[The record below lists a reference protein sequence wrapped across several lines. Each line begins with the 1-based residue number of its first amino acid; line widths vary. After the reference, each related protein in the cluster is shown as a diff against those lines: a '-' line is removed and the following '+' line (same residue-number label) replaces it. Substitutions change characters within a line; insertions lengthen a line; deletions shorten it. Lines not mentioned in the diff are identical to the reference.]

1 MKKNYL
7 IIGGRSME
15 LAVIGVDHHI
25 APMEIREKM
34 SFTESKKEITF
45 QILQQENIHE
55 LIIVS
60 TCNRSELYLA
70 SEELEQSIHSV
81 CTYLKEYTGQDDIE
95 KHLFIKENRDAVY
108 HIFQVAAGLESL
120 VIGEDQILGQVK
132 DALEYAIEKGH
143 SGKLLNKL
151 FRESITKAK
160 YIKTTLKISENPT
173 SVGYVGLKML
183 KKEMDSLEG
192 KRALII
198 GAGNM
203 GKLSLKYII
212 EENLDKVY
220 ITNRTHDKLN
230 QLLIEFEGVCPV
242 YYEDRYDL
250 LQEVDILIST
260 TASPHTLFLK
270 ENMPKLKKDLYILDL
285 AMPRDVEKEVGELEG
300 VHLYEIDDLRK
311 VIDENIEYRKSLME
325 PIMAIIQD
333 SVEEFYKWKGAAK
346 LDPLI
351 RKINAQCETIKME
364 SLDYIYRK
372 TNLTIKDKEVV
383 EKMIHSA
390 LKRSIKPIVNLKS
403 IDDAEK
409 LDDYIAVMD
418 EIFGK

>member
-15 LAVIGVDHHI
+15 VAVIGVDHHI

-34 SFTESKKEITF
+34 SFTESKKEKAF
-45 QILQQENIHE
+45 QVLCQENIHE
-55 LIIVS
+55 LIIIS
-60 TCNRSELYLA
+60 TCNRSEIYIA
-70 SEELEQSIHSV
+70 SKELKKSV
-81 CTYLKEYTGQDDIE
+81 SFVCDYLKEYTRRDDI
-95 KHLFIKENRDAVY
+95 KNYLFIKENREAVY

-132 DALEYAIEKGH
+132 EALEYAIEKGH

-151 FRESITKAK
+151 FREAITQAK
-160 YIKTTLKISENPT
+160 YIKTTFKISENPT
-173 SVGYVGLKML
+173 SVSYVGLKML
-183 KKEMDSLEG
+183 KKEIGSLEG

-203 GKLSLKYII
+203 GELSLRYIM
-212 EENLDKVY
+212 EENLDQVY

-230 QLLIEFEGVCPV
+230 QLLAQFEGACPI
-242 YYEDRYDL
+242 YYQDRYDL
-250 LQEVDILIST
+250 LPQIDILIST
-260 TASPHTLFLK
+260 TASPHTVFRK
-270 ENMPKLKKDLYILDL
+270 EDMPDLSKDLYILDL
-285 AMPRDVEKEVGELEG
+285 AMPRDVEKEIGELEK
-300 VHLYEIDDLRK
+300 VHLYEIDDLKK
-311 VIDENIEYRKSLME
+311 VIDENMEYRKSLID
-325 PIMAIIQD
+325 PIMTLIEEC
-333 SVEEFYKWKGAAK
+333 VEEFYKWKSTVK

-351 RKINAQCETIKME
+351 QKINSQCETIKME

-372 TNLTIKDKEVV
+372 TDLTIKDKAVV

-390 LKRSIKPIVNLKS
+390 LKRSMKPIINLKN
-403 IDDAEK
+403 IEDTEK